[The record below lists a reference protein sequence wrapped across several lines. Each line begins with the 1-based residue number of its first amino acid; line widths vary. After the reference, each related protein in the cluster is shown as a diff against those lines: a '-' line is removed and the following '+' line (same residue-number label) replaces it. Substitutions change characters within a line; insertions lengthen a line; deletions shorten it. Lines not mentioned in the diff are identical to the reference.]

1 MMRAPGLI
9 ERGAGWLRKHA
20 EADRNSLVL
29 TITSA
34 KAERPFQIELPS
46 WSLRLLATILLAG
59 FMLVVAG
66 GVLYGRLIRDTL
78 VLREVRKENLTLRA
92 QMDRLAAIED
102 EVAKIDR
109 LRRQLLELTDSQEE
123 TPVGLDGQDVRAEA
137 IAAAADVSSGDLTPG
152 AAGTPFRCIPFAG
165 RVSRGFRPGADA
177 SSHLGVDVAGAPG
190 SEVRAAADGIVEF
203 ASWDAVFGN
212 LVILRHDDGWVSR
225 YGHNEQLL
233 VAESDSVRAGQA
245 IARLGSTGQSSAPHL
260 HFEIAKEGRPFGPG
274 RFFRGYAPE
283 EERH

>member
-1 MMRAPGLI
+1 M
-9 ERGAGWLRKHA
+9 
-20 EADRNSLVL
+20 
-29 TITSA
+29 
-34 KAERPFQIELPS
+34 
-46 WSLRLLATILLAG
+46 
-59 FMLVVAG
+59 
-66 GVLYGRLIRDTL
+66 
-78 VLREVRKENLTLRA
+78 
-92 QMDRLAAIED
+92 
-102 EVAKIDR
+102 
-109 LRRQLLELTDSQEE
+109 
-123 TPVGLDGQDVRAEA
+123 
-137 IAAAADVSSGDLTPG
+137 
-152 AAGTPFRCIPFAG
+152 
-165 RVSRGFRPGADA
+165 
-177 SSHLGVDVAGAPG
+177 
-190 SEVRAAADGIVEF
+190 RAAADGIVEF